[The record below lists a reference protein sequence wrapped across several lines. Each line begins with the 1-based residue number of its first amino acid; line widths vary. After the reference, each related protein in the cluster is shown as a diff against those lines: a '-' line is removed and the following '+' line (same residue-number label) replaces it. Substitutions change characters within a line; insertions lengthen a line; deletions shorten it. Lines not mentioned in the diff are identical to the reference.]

1 MCVTQLVAVSYYNIS
16 DPERNYGSE
25 IMYVMYVQR
34 RRIQLNMDG
43 EKARVYET
51 LCKQGMY

>member
-1 MCVTQLVAVSYYNIS
+1 MCVKQLVAVSYNIS
-16 DPERNYGSE
+16 DHPERNYGSE

-34 RRIQLNMDG
+34 RRIQLNMDD